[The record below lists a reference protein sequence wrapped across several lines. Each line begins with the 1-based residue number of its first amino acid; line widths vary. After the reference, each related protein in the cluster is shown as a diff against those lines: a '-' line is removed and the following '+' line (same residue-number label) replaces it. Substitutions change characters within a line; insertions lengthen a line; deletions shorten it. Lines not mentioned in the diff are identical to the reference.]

1 MGHNCAKA
9 STANALV
16 LLNQWWFV
24 AGKCPVFSPACLCSC
39 LSLSD
44 ALFVLFLLFCI
55 YPVVF
60 CSVVP
65 FRGVTT
71 NVHEHTGGD
80 LLFKRGTV
88 VEVLHVVQ
96 ADKDLL

>member
-1 MGHNCAKA
+1 MLA
-9 STANALV
+9 SALFS
-16 LLNQWWFV
+16 LP
-24 AGKCPVFSPACLCSC
+24 PVSVPVCLC
-39 LSLSD
+39 LMP
-44 ALFVLFLLFCI
+44 FLCFFFFFCI